1 MTEHIKNTA
10 ITASGYIYQN
20 RQGLRVLCDWLDAPS
35 RYAKVK
41 FECDLET
48 EAPMGLDDVVVE
60 RSDGL
65 QDLKQVKF
73 TPNPGTHLLCW
84 DWLLE
89 RSGKT
94 ERSRSMLKKWFD
106 AYRSL
111 DPARIGEISLLT
123 NRRPDAEIEAC
134 LAGGK
139 IDFAKVANPRR
150 AALIAE
156 LGGDKN
162 CEDFLGRL
170 LIMHSDKGYETL
182 EHEVDARLRAH
193 GTPEGIAVLK
203 NVALNWAVQKNSPP
217 PYGWIT
223 LPDLRAILQATPP
236 APLPEDFAVPSG
248 YEVPDADFHDA
259 FVDDTLRSAGKAIV
273 LTGPPGRGKS
283 TYLSALCDTLA
294 DKDIPTVRHHYFLST
309 TERGRDRIHSYIVE
323 ESIRSQIE
331 RFHPDAPRP
340 TGGLRALLEATA
352 AHYKA
357 LEKPFVL
364 ILDGLDHVWRINAED
379 KEPLDDLFAQLVPCP
394 ENLVLLVGTQ
404 PVDDAQL
411 PADLLIAAPKA
422 SWKMLPVM
430 SNDAVLSYLRQAVQV
445 GRLSTGFEPAETD
458 ESEVAEVH
466 KVTAAHDNFAEE
478 ELQRAAAALRIRTNG
493 HPLHIIYATSA
504 LVLGGG
510 KVTRWDVEQLAGDL
524 SQDVKFYYG
533 SLWERLSPSLKDALR
548 LVCAFPFFWPR
559 TAFGEIATAMKLAVP
574 EIEKVE
580 HLLHSSAAGLKVF
593 HESLAVYVRST
604 DGYHNR
610 IAVLR
615 PEVARWLETSAPN
628 ALRVNWLWTV
638 QAQLGDP
645 SNLIAGLTRDW
656 VLLRLEEGYP
666 QSLFDTLIT
675 DAVAAALDRA
685 EFAQAY
691 RLQHIKARMVEGSQ
705 YQMSDED
712 MARLVSYTW
721 TLAPDDGVLREAVA
735 SRHETDIKL
744 VAALGLALRARG
756 DRIVAKAC
764 GEETLRR
771 FRGASRFSSEYA
783 TGNGLD
789 AFRFLAGAFARLGA
803 VGTTQEGLKQF
814 VTQAHP
820 EGWLPRVRL
829 MATEGQVDELM
840 SLAASMGDGRRKCVV
855 SDACLRAAAQVN
867 VSIVERPDFDAL
879 ATTPFVAAVETA
891 HTRAVTTL
899 NAAIPIDWL
908 GLDYRERRL
917 GLARLVHHW
926 FFSAVHLSLCM
937 AAEGQTEFS
946 FARAPVYADRE
957 NITNFLDAL
966 SGVAAQVAY
975 HWRRGEFVDFHDLY
989 ELLESVEF
997 RHFRQ
1002 SHDWQ
1007 SAAED
1012 FRAALHRVACDVRL
1026 GSILLGHAVEA
1037 ELTEAT
1043 LAAAGSFKW
1052 FDAASFCE
1060 QYAAGLLTK
1069 MSDEA
1074 AEAFVRSQHE
1084 LFDAEVRQETSV
1096 HLQTPLQLCGIAVA
1110 HCLVE
1115 PARKLCRQ
1123 TWELATGFS
1132 HRKDSTLNKTLD
1144 AIGFLVEASPKEA
1157 RRLLAQVASQV
1168 HSVLDYTDGSGTR
1181 HVLTAADA
1189 LLAKL
1194 APAAL
1199 MAKYE
1204 EHVDAGDWSQAE
1216 NCLSSYIEQGIKAGW
1231 PLDALMRTGLH
1242 PEVCDVLQRLAKE
1255 GFAGAT
1261 ERLQELNTHGG
1272 WDVGVLDRE
1281 EHAGSSADRKP
1292 FDGDVSAFEPEQ
1304 LKALLDRLSGGGFDE
1319 EAALLAW
1326 YRHWEA
1332 KGQGKRL
1339 LGALDDSLLSDQGRS
1354 RDLLYLSGHA
1364 FHTRRKLGGLI
1375 AAWKYL
1381 VSTQVNSGAWI
1392 GYMEREEKTLA
1403 RLNLVAEHYPKRCDE
1418 FVTET
1423 AYAMFGEPE
1432 RPRFAPG
1439 EAIVYFYAKQGRID
1453 EAVAFAQVMVDCVL
1467 EDTRT
1472 LPLAAPRWG
1481 IELAAADAPGGLM
1494 DDVRILI
1501 ARLGWP
1507 TPAGRWW
1514 CIQEL
1519 ATKLGDP
1526 ETAAETEA
1534 ALLKLLHSRK
1544 LEAEVVEILCIF
1556 WTAAS
1561 AHDCAPNAKLPARTP
1576 KPSLLSNLFLEALG
1590 FAAQA
1595 LDADLKV
1602 APKEFETPV
1611 DFDGVQGVD
1620 LARIFRTKLSKL
1632 ERLTRLPLV
1641 RQMAFEWAQNQAAY
1655 PEAPLQGDFWHFARA
1670 LGNGFVG
1677 PYSARAALRAISA
1690 YLRTLVVAEQLW
1702 GLPSNVVHHY
1712 SLMALPIHPTLA
1724 ALRPSRPAWV
1734 PVQGDFCGAISS
1746 IEGILRDVVDR
1757 VAAERPG
1764 DELIAFS
1771 SPVEMTMAR
1780 CVEVLLVRWIQ
1791 AGDSEVAEQDLAVH
1805 LDSFWRDMPT
1815 LPSLPTKP
1823 LDRKTWLGAVSVDQL
1838 LDGPSASLPLAG
1850 RMDFD
1855 RMGYLQLN
1863 LYPYRLFVPTLH
1875 GAAQIEVR
1883 QVGTTLE
1890 FLEDERVVADYS
1902 HWNSGWGPVRPGAL
1916 SGACGA
1922 ALVSRGTT
1930 YREFPAAEE
1939 QVVRSFYLWQVRL
1952 LQRSNTHEAF
1962 DETLESGVFFV

>member
-1 MTEHIKNTA
+1 MTENIKNTA
-10 ITASGYIYQN
+10 ITAAGYIYQN

-41 FECDLET
+41 FECDV
-48 EAPMGLDDVVVE
+48 EADAPTGLDDIVVE
-60 RSDGL
+60 RMDGL

-73 TPNPGTHLLCW
+73 TPNPDAHPLSW

-89 RSGKT
+89 KSGKT

-111 DPARIGEISLLT
+111 DPARIGELSLLT

-139 IDFAKVANPRR
+139 IDFAKVPELRR

-156 LGGDKN
+156 LGSEKS
-162 CEDFLGRL
+162 CEEFLGRL
-170 LIMHSDKGYETL
+170 QITHSDKGYETL
-182 EHEVDARLRAH
+182 EHEVNARLRAH

-203 NVALNWAVQKNSPP
+203 NVALNWATQKNSPP
-217 PYGWIT
+217 PSGWIT

-236 APLPEDFAVPSG
+236 APLPEDFAVPRG

-259 FVDDTLRSAGKAIV
+259 FVEDALRSAGKAIV

-309 TERGRDRIHSYIVE
+309 TERERDRVHSYVVE

-331 RFHPDAPRP
+331 RFHPGAPRP
-340 TGGLRALLEATA
+340 LGGLRALLEATA
-352 AHYKA
+352 AYYKA
-357 LEKPFVL
+357 LDKPFVL

-379 KEPLDDLFAQLVPCP
+379 KQPLEDLFAQLVPCP

-422 SWKMLPVM
+422 SWKTLPAM
-430 SNDAVLSYLRQAVQV
+430 SGDAVLSYLRQAVQS
-445 GRLSTGFEPAETD
+445 GRLSMGFEPD
-458 ESEVAEVH
+458 EPPEAS
-466 KVTAAHDNFAEE
+466 AAHEIVAEE
-478 ELQRAAAALRIRTNG
+478 ELQRAATTLRARTNG

-504 LVLGGG
+504 LVLAGG
-510 KVTRWDVEQLAGDL
+510 KVTRLDVEQLTGDL
-524 SQDVKFYYG
+524 SQDAKFYYG
-533 SLWERLSPSLKDALR
+533 SLWERLSPNLKDVLR

-559 TAFGEIATAMKLAVP
+559 TAFGDIATAMKLAAP

-604 DGYHNR
+604 DGYADR
-610 IAVLR
+610 IAALR
-615 PEVARWLETSAPN
+615 PEVARWLGTSAPN

-645 SNLIAGLTRDW
+645 SQLIGGLTRDW

-675 DAVAAALDRA
+675 DAVVAALDRA

-691 RLQHIKARMVEGSQ
+691 RLQHLKARMVEGSQ
-705 YQMSDED
+705 FQMPDED

-735 SRHETDIKL
+735 SRQETDIKL

-756 DRIVAKAC
+756 DHIVAEAC

-789 AFRFLAGAFARLGA
+789 ALRFLAGAFARLCA
-803 VGTTQEGLKQF
+803 VGTTQEGLKRF

-820 EGWLPRVRL
+820 EWWLPRVRL

-840 SLAASMGDGRRKCVV
+840 SLAASMGDGQRKCVV

-867 VSIVERPDFDAL
+867 VSIVERPDFGAL
-879 ATTPFVAAVETA
+879 AATPFVAAVETA

-908 GLDYRERRL
+908 GLDYRERKL
-917 GLARLVHHW
+917 ALARLVHHW
-926 FFSAVHLSLCM
+926 FFSAVHVSLCM

-946 FARAPVYADRE
+946 FVRAPVYADRE
-957 NITNFLDAL
+957 NITNFLDSL

-975 HWRRGEFVDFHDLY
+975 HWWQGEFVDFHELY
-989 ELLESVEF
+989 ELMDPVEF

-1012 FRAALHRVACDVRL
+1012 FRAALHRVACDVQL
-1026 GSILLGHAVEA
+1026 GSILLGHPMEA

-1043 LAAAGSFKW
+1043 VTAAGSFKW
-1052 FDAASFCE
+1052 FDAASFRE
-1060 QYAAGLLTK
+1060 QYVAGLLTK

-1074 AEAFVRSQHE
+1074 AAAFVRSQHE
-1084 LFDAEVRQETSV
+1084 LFDAEIRQETSV

-1110 HCLVE
+1110 HCLAE

-1132 HRKDSTLNKTLD
+1132 HRKDPTLNNTLD
-1144 AIGFLVEASPKEA
+1144 AIGYLVEVSPREA
-1157 RRLLAQVASQV
+1157 RRLLAQVAAQV

-1181 HVLTAADA
+1181 HVLAAADA

-1194 APAAL
+1194 APPAL
-1199 MAKYE
+1199 VAKYE
-1204 EHVDAGDWSQAE
+1204 EHVDAGEWSQSE
-1216 NCLSSYIEQGIKAGW
+1216 NCLSAYIEQGVKAGW

-1255 GFAGAT
+1255 RVAGAI
-1261 ERLQELNTHGG
+1261 ERLQVLNAHAG
-1272 WDVGVLDRE
+1272 WDIGVLDRE

-1319 EAALLAW
+1319 EATLLAW

-1339 LGALDDSLLSDQGRS
+1339 LEALDDSLLSDRGRGS
-1354 RDLLYLSGHA
+1354 DLLYLSGHA
-1364 FHTRRKLGGLI
+1364 FHTRRKLSGLK

-1381 VSTQVNSGAWI
+1381 VSAQINSGAWI
-1392 GYMEREEKTLA
+1392 GYMEGGEKTLA
-1403 RLNLVAEHYPKRCDE
+1403 RLDLVAKHYPNRCDE
-1418 FVTET
+1418 FVTDT
-1423 AYAMFGEPE
+1423 AYAMFGGPE

-1439 EAIVYFYAKQGRID
+1439 EAVVYFYAKQGRID
-1453 EAVAFAQVMVDCVL
+1453 AAVAFAQVMVDCVL

-1481 IELAAADAPGGLM
+1481 IELAAADA
-1494 DDVRILI
+1494 
-1501 ARLGWP
+1501 
-1507 TPAGRWW
+1507 
-1514 CIQEL
+1514 
-1519 ATKLGDP
+1519 
-1526 ETAAETEA
+1526 
-1534 ALLKLLHSRK
+1534 
-1544 LEAEVVEILCIF
+1544 
-1556 WTAAS
+1556 
-1561 AHDCAPNAKLPARTP
+1561 
-1576 KPSLLSNLFLEALG
+1576 
-1590 FAAQA
+1590 
-1595 LDADLKV
+1595 
-1602 APKEFETPV
+1602 
-1611 DFDGVQGVD
+1611 
-1620 LARIFRTKLSKL
+1620 
-1632 ERLTRLPLV
+1632 
-1641 RQMAFEWAQNQAAY
+1641 
-1655 PEAPLQGDFWHFARA
+1655 
-1670 LGNGFVG
+1670 
-1677 PYSARAALRAISA
+1677 
-1690 YLRTLVVAEQLW
+1690 
-1702 GLPSNVVHHY
+1702 
-1712 SLMALPIHPTLA
+1712 
-1724 ALRPSRPAWV
+1724 
-1734 PVQGDFCGAISS
+1734 
-1746 IEGILRDVVDR
+1746 
-1757 VAAERPG
+1757 
-1764 DELIAFS
+1764 
-1771 SPVEMTMAR
+1771 
-1780 CVEVLLVRWIQ
+1780 
-1791 AGDSEVAEQDLAVH
+1791 
-1805 LDSFWRDMPT
+1805 
-1815 LPSLPTKP
+1815 
-1823 LDRKTWLGAVSVDQL
+1823 
-1838 LDGPSASLPLAG
+1838 
-1850 RMDFD
+1850 
-1855 RMGYLQLN
+1855 
-1863 LYPYRLFVPTLH
+1863 
-1875 GAAQIEVR
+1875 
-1883 QVGTTLE
+1883 
-1890 FLEDERVVADYS
+1890 
-1902 HWNSGWGPVRPGAL
+1902 
-1916 SGACGA
+1916 
-1922 ALVSRGTT
+1922 
-1930 YREFPAAEE
+1930 
-1939 QVVRSFYLWQVRL
+1939 
-1952 LQRSNTHEAF
+1952 
-1962 DETLESGVFFV
+1962 SGV

>member
-1 MTEHIKNTA
+1 MTENIKNTA

-35 RYAKVK
+35 RFAKVK

-73 TPNPGTHLLCW
+73 TPNPDTHLLCW

-94 ERSRSMLKKWFD
+94 ERTRSMLKKWFD

-134 LAGGK
+134 LAEGK

-150 AALIAE
+150 AALLAE

-162 CEDFLGRL
+162 CEEFLGRL

-182 EHEVDARLRAH
+182 EHEIDARLRAH

-217 PYGWIT
+217 PSGWIT
-223 LPDLRAILQATPP
+223 FPDLRAILQATPP
-236 APLPEDFAVPSG
+236 APLPEDFAVPRG
-248 YEVPDADFHDA
+248 YEVPDADFHAA
-259 FVDDTLRSAGKAIV
+259 FVDDTLHSAGKAIV

-340 TGGLRALLEATA
+340 AGGLRALLESTA

-379 KEPLDDLFAQLVPCP
+379 KQPLDDLFAQLVPCP

-404 PVDDAQL
+404 SVDDAQL

-430 SNDAVLSYLRQAVQV
+430 SSDAVLSYLRQAVQA

-458 ESEVAEVH
+458 ESEVAEAH
-466 KVTAAHDNFAEE
+466 EGTAAHHTFAEE
-478 ELQRAAAALRIRTNG
+478 ELQSAAATLRIRTNG

-504 LVLGGG
+504 LVHAGG
-510 KVTRWDVEQLAGDL
+510 KVTRRDVEQLAGDL

-548 LVCAFPFFWPR
+548 LMCAFPFFWPR

-580 HLLHSSAAGLKVF
+580 HLLHSSAAGLKAF

-604 DGYHNR
+604 DGYVDR
-610 IAVLR
+610 IVELR
-615 PEVARWLETSAPN
+615 PEVARWLDISAPK

-645 SNLIAGLTRDW
+645 SHLITGLTRDW

-675 DAVAAALDRA
+675 DALAAALDRA
-685 EFAQAY
+685 EFGQAY
-691 RLQHIKARMVEGSQ
+691 RLQHLKARMVEGSQ
-705 YQMSDED
+705 YQMQDED

-721 TLAPDDGVLREAVA
+721 ALAPDDGVLREAVA

-756 DRIVAKAC
+756 DHIVAEVC
-764 GEETLRR
+764 GEEALRR

-789 AFRFLAGAFARLGA
+789 AFRFLADAFARLGA
-803 VGTTQEGLKQF
+803 VGATQEELKQL
-814 VTQAHP
+814 VTRAHP
-820 EGWLPRVRL
+820 EAWLPRVRL
-829 MATEGQVDELM
+829 MAREGLVDELM
-840 SLAASMGDGRRKCVV
+840 SLADSMGDGRRKCVV

-867 VSIVERPDFDAL
+867 VSIVERPDFNTL
-879 ATTPFVAAVETA
+879 ATTSFVAAMEAA
-891 HTRAVTTL
+891 HTRAVTTF

-908 GLDYRERRL
+908 GLDYRERKL
-917 GLARLVHHW
+917 DLARLVHHW
-926 FFSAVHLSLCM
+926 FFSTVHLTVCM

-957 NITNFLDAL
+957 NVTNFLNEL
-966 SGVAAQVAY
+966 SGVAAQVAL
-975 HWRRGEFVDFHDLY
+975 HWWRGEFVDFHELY
-989 ELLESVEF
+989 KLMESVKF
-997 RHFRQ
+997 QHFRQ

-1012 FRAALHRVACDVRL
+1012 FRASLHRVACDVQL
-1026 GSILLGHAVEA
+1026 GSILLGHPVEA
-1037 ELTEAT
+1037 ELTEVT
-1043 LAAAGSFKW
+1043 VTAAGSFKW

-1060 QYAAGLLTK
+1060 QYVAGLLTK

-1074 AEAFVRSQHE
+1074 ALTFVRSQHE
-1084 LFDAEVRQETSV
+1084 LFDAEVLQETSV

-1110 HCLVE
+1110 HGLVE

-1123 TWELATGFS
+1123 TWELASGFS
-1132 HRKDSTLNKTLD
+1132 HRKDPTLNNTLD
-1144 AIGFLVEASPKEA
+1144 AIGYLDEVSPKEA

-1181 HVLTAADA
+1181 HVLTKADA
-1189 LLAKL
+1189 LLGKL

-1199 MAKYE
+1199 VAKYE
-1204 EHVDAGDWSQAE
+1204 EHVDAGEWSQAE
-1216 NCLSSYIEQGIKAGW
+1216 HCLAAYIEQGVKAGW

-1242 PEVCDVLQRLAKE
+1242 PEICDVLQRLVNK
-1255 GFAGAT
+1255 GVTGAA
-1261 ERLQELNTHGG
+1261 ERLQVLNTHGG
-1272 WDVGVLDRE
+1272 WDVGVLGRE
-1281 EHAGSSADRKP
+1281 EHADSSVDRKP

-1304 LKALLDRLSGGGFDE
+1304 LKALLDQLSGGCFDKD
-1319 EAALLAW
+1319 AALLAW

-1339 LGALDDSLLSDQGRS
+1339 LEALDDSLLSGRGRGS
-1354 RDLLYLSGHA
+1354 DLLDLSGHA
-1364 FHTRRKLGGLI
+1364 FHTRRKLSGLK

-1381 VSTQVNSGAWI
+1381 VSAQINNGAWI
-1392 GYMEREEKTLA
+1392 GYIECEEKTFA
-1403 RLNLVAEHYPKRCDE
+1403 RLDLVAKHYPNRCDE
-1418 FVTET
+1418 FVIDT

-1432 RPRFAPG
+1432 LPRFAPG
-1439 EAIVYFYAKQGRID
+1439 EAMVYFYVKQGRID
-1453 EAVAFAQVMVDCVL
+1453 QAVEFAQVMVDCVL

-1472 LPLAAPRWG
+1472 LPLSVPRWG
-1481 IELAAADAPGGLM
+1481 SELAATDSSGGLM
-1494 DDVRILI
+1494 DDLRILI

-1507 TPAGRWW
+1507 TPAARWW
-1514 CIQEL
+1514 SIQEL
-1519 ATKLGDP
+1519 AIRLGNP
-1526 ETAAETEA
+1526 ATTAETETV
-1534 ALLKLLHSRK
+1534 LLKLLHSRK
-1544 LEAEVVEILCIF
+1544 LEAEVVEVLCIF

-1561 AHDCAPNAKLPARTP
+1561 AHGYAPNVELPARTP
-1576 KPSLLSNLFLEALG
+1576 KSSLLSNRFLEALG
-1590 FAAQA
+1590 FAAQP
-1595 LDADLKV
+1595 LDAHLKA
-1602 APKEFETPV
+1602 APKDFEIPA

-1620 LARIFRTKLSKL
+1620 LARIFRSTLSRL
-1632 ERLTRLPLV
+1632 ELRTNLPLI
-1641 RQMAFEWAQNQAAY
+1641 RQMAFEWAQNQATY
-1655 PEAPLQGDFWHFARA
+1655 PESPLQGDFWHFVRA

-1690 YLRTLVVAEQLW
+1690 YLRTLAVAEQLW
-1702 GLPSNVVHHY
+1702 GLPSSVVRNY
-1712 SLMALPIHPTLA
+1712 SLMALPVHPTLA

-1734 PVQGDFCGAISS
+1734 PVQEDFRGTINS

-1764 DELIAFS
+1764 DELIAFVT
-1771 SPVEMTMAR
+1771 PVEITMER
-1780 CVEVLLVRWIQ
+1780 CVEVSLVRWMQ
-1791 AGDSEVAEQDLAVH
+1791 AGDSEVADPDLAVH
-1805 LDSFWRDMPT
+1805 LDSFWREMPT

-1823 LDRKTWLGAVSVDQL
+1823 LDRKTWLGAVTVDQL
-1838 LDGPSASLPLAG
+1838 LDDPSASLPLAG
-1850 RMDFD
+1850 QIDFD

-1863 LYPYRLFVPTLH
+1863 FYPSRLLVPTLV
-1875 GAAQIEVR
+1875 GTAQTEVR
-1883 QVGTTLE
+1883 QVDTTLE
-1890 FLEDERVVADYS
+1890 ILREGQVMADYA
-1902 HWNSGWGPVRPGAL
+1902 HWNAGWGPVQPGAL

-1930 YREFPAAEE
+1930 YREFPSVEE